1 MKTYENHWTPFKAI
15 DVCRPLRCLLFAFK
29 AVCNLSFISRRASML
44 FMSTSGGVR
53 WSLVGSMDWCRGIL
67 NTGFSIDGNHRFFWS
82 GNDWKS
88 GFKIGQN
95 HPILWGVGRGN
106 IPRIH
111 RRKWAFSWILLVIS
125 QNSKGVETVIWSWK
139 IFRKDS
145 SVGDQKIS
153 KEKEH
158 TTGGDGD
165 IIVFPPWSSK
175 IWALTNLNEAFF
187 FYNRPFFRFSINGR
201 FTATYM

>member
-15 DVCRPLRCLLFAFK
+15 DFCRPLRWNRSPSRPFATCPSSP
-29 AVCNLSFISRRASML
+29 AGRRSL
-44 FMSTSGGVR
+44 HVHLGWGLRESGGING
-53 WSLVGSMDWCRGIL
+53 LVS
-67 NTGFSIDGNHRFFWS
+67 GNSEHRIFHRFFPIFLV
-82 GNDWKS
+82 GKIGKS
-88 GFKIGQN
+88 GFKIVQN
-95 HPILWGVGRGN
+95 HPILWGVGRGK

-125 QNSKGVETVIWSWK
+125 PNSKGVETVIWSWK

-175 IWALTNLNEAFF
+175 IWALTNLNEALF